1 MKRAI
6 VAMAILT
13 AAAVGTAIAYRATTE
28 RHYRVLLARGDAALA
43 DDQTFA
49 AIEAYSGAI
58 ALRGD
63 SMLAH
68 LRLGETYLRGNN
80 LDEATR
86 EFLMASRL
94 DPTAMRPLEELG
106 DVAYRQQNYTRAVD
120 AYQRFVRLDDNAP
133 RVSYKLALA
142 RYRAG
147 DADRALAAVK
157 EALRQDPKMADAY
170 YLLGVCLRDRKD
182 ASMDARAALE
192 HAVAL
197 MPGSIP
203 AREELADLYA
213 AMGRTDDEL
222 EQLQLLAGLDRDRI
236 GRQVAIGLAHARA
249 ARTLSGAARYRHED
263 LAVLTLSGALDRDAD
278 DPLIYRALGQVWLD
292 IAIGRQDRVAL
303 SKAREAL
310 ARVVATPS
318 AATSDALTLYGRALL
333 RAGEL
338 DLAEKVLRQATE
350 RFPVEPSAFVQY
362 AAVAEVSN
370 RLEAA
375 RRALIQYGLLVVN
388 DSEFANRAA
397 HIASLSLRLNDAPT
411 AVRWLEQASTAA
423 PQDMHLVAQLAD
435 AQLRTGD
442 RAGARATVAAGLKKD
457 SGNVILQQLARRA
470 RS

>member
-1 MKRAI
+1 
-6 VAMAILT
+6 MAVL
-13 AAAVGTAIAYRATTE
+13 AVGGVGIALAYQTADRQH
-28 RHYRVLLARGDAALA
+28 RYRVLIARGDAALA
-43 DDQTFA
+43 EDQPLA

-68 LRLGETYLRGNN
+68 LRLGETYLRNNN

-86 EFLMASRL
+86 EFLLASRL
-94 DPTAMRPLEELG
+94 DSAAIRPLEELG
-106 DVAYRQQNYTRAVD
+106 DVAYRQQNYARAVE
-120 AYQRFVRLDDNAP
+120 AYQRFLRLDDNAP

-142 RYRAG
+142 RYRSG
-147 DADRALAAVK
+147 DVDRALS
-157 EALRQDPKMADAY
+157 ALKDAIRQDSRMADAY
-170 YLLGVCLRDRKD
+170 YLLGVCLREKQD
-182 ASMDARAALE
+182 ASIDARAALE
-192 HAVAL
+192 RAVAL

-203 AREELADLYA
+203 VREELADLYA
-213 AMGRTDDEL
+213 SMGRTDDEL
-222 EQLQLLAGLDRDRI
+222 QQLQVLAGLDRDRI
-236 GRQVAIGLAHARA
+236 ERQVAIGLAHARA

-278 DPLIYRALGQVWLD
+278 DPLVYRALGQVWLD

-338 DLAEKVLRQATE
+338 DLAEKILRQATE

-362 AAVAEVSN
+362 AAVAEVAN
-370 RLEAA
+370 RLDAA

-388 DSEFANRAA
+388 DAEFVNRAT
-397 HIASLSLRLNDAPT
+397 HIASLSLRLNDAGT
-411 AVRWLEQASTAA
+411 AVHWLDQASSAA
-423 PQDMHLVAQLAD
+423 PENMHLVAQLAD

-457 SGNVILQQLARRA
+457 AGNVILQQLARRA
-470 RS
+470 KD